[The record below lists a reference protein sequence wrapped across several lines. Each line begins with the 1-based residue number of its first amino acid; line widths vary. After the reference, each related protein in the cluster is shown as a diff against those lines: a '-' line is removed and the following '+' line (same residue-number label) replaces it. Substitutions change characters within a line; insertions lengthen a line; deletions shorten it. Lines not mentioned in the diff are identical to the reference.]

1 MNRTIKICLSAFI
14 LLAIVIVA
22 VWFGVNNNS
31 SHHKLSIVTTNF
43 PAYDFTRIVT
53 RDIDGVS
60 VEMLLPPGVDLH
72 TYEPTPSDI
81 RKIADSDLF
90 IYGGGESDKWADEI
104 IATTNVKSLSML
116 SAVSPVLEETPPGGE
131 ASHHDHHEPG
141 EGHEDHASDSIGDDE
156 HEYDEHVW
164 TSFTNATKIVSAILD
179 ALASEIPEYR
189 ERLKHNAEEFQTRA
203 NALKEKYQNMIA
215 SAKRK
220 TIVFGDKFPLR
231 YFADEMGLSY
241 YAAFP
246 GCAEETEASPQTIA
260 RLIDT
265 VKSQSIPIV
274 FKIELSSGN
283 IAETIAKETGAKVL
297 EFNTIHNVSP
307 ENFDRGASF
316 LDIMEDNY
324 LLLEEALNK

>member
-22 VWFGVNNNS
+22 VWFGVNKNS
-31 SHHKLSIVTTNF
+31 PHHTLSIVTTNF

-104 IATTNVKSLSML
+104 VATTNVKSLSML

-131 ASHHDHHEPG
+131 ATYHDNHEPS
-141 EGHEDHASDSIGDDE
+141 ESHEDHASDSIGDDE

-179 ALASEIPEYR
+179 ALASENPEYR
-189 ERLKHNAEEFQTRA
+189 ERLKRNAEEFQTRA
-203 NALKEKYQNMIA
+203 NALKEKYQNMIV

-231 YFADEMGLSY
+231 YFTDEMGLEA

-246 GCAEETEASPQTIA
+246 GCAEETEASPKTISN
-260 RLIDT
+260 LVQV
-265 VKSQSIPIV
+265 VKDQGIPVI

-283 IAETIAKETGAKVL
+283 IAETIANETGATVL
-297 EFNTIHNVSP
+297 EFNTLHNISQAD
-307 ENFDRGASF
+307 FRGGASF
-316 LDIMEDNY
+316 LKIMEQN
-324 LLLEEALNK
+324 LPLLEEALN